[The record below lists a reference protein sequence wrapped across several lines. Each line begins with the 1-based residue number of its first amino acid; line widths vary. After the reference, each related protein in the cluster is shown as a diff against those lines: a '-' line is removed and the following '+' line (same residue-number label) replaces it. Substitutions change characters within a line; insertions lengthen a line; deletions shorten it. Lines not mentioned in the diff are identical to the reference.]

1 VEYRQSV
8 SPKPSE
14 KPRET
19 SPDPID
25 LHTCDAAVS
34 LAFSILGKRWNGM
47 ILSTLGSGPLPFARL
62 KRAVPGIS
70 DAMLSDR
77 LTGLAEVRLLT
88 RSVDAGPPVAVT
100 YTLTPQGEQLLPLL
114 EQLGQW
120 AAANLERPDAG
131 APASAAADAR
141 TPAEKN

>member
-1 VEYRQSV
+1 MT
-8 SPKPSE
+8 PKPAAAAH
-14 KPRET
+14 
-19 SPDPID
+19 D

-47 ILSTLGSGPLPFARL
+47 LLSTLGGGPLSFAAL
-62 KRAVPGIS
+62 KRGVPGIS

-77 LTGLAEVRLLT
+77 LTGLAEVKLLT

-100 YTLTPQGEQLLPLL
+100 YGLTTQGELLLPLL

-120 AAANLERPDAG
+120 AASNLERPAEERPEERPAEEGPDA
-131 APASAAADAR
+131 AHQDTA
-141 TPAEKN
+141 PAEKN